1 MDAAKFAFVF
11 AVSRNR
17 EPVPLEGAGTIWN
30 VGSFDETGE
39 VKALIRNLYPGNDAP
54 YRALESL
61 INSGFTLLE
70 AEMKKSPAPRIQ
82 DLLKQEAVPGQ

>member
-1 MDAAKFAFVF
+1 
-11 AVSRNR
+11 
-17 EPVPLEGAGTIWN
+17 
-30 VGSFDETGE
+30 
-39 VKALIRNLYPGNDAP
+39 LYPGNDAP